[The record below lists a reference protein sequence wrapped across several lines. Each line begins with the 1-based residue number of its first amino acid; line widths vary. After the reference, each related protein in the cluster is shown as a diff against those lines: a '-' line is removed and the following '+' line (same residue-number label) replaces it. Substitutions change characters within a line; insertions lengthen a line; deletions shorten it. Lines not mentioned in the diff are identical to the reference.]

1 MAPPTS
7 LCIDPPTPIAA
18 SLRALLDSEGLKKV
32 NTCDVIVVA
41 RAGSQMY
48 NLALPISDTDY
59 IIVYKEPTEVGGALE
74 SIIILLNFLSILFS
88 L

>member
-1 MAPPTS
+1 MAPPTA
-7 LCIDPPTPIAA
+7 LCIDPPMPIAA
-18 SLRALLDSEGLKKV
+18 SLRTLLDSEGLKKV

-48 NLALPISDTDY
+48 NLALPTSDTDY